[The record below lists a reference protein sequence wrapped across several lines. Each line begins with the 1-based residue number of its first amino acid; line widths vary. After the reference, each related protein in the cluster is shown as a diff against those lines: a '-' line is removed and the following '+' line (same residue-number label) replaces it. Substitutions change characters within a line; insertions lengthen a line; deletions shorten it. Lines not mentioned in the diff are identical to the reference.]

1 MNSVYSWR
9 EAPEGD
15 FAVIGDPVKHS
26 LSPRMHNAAYRALGL
41 PYRYNAVQVPTGE
54 VASALDRLASLGY
67 RGVNVTVP
75 HKEEVLG
82 WATIVDPLA
91 RQVRA
96 ANTLRLADQA
106 CINTDAPGFMDT
118 LEPYTDAPKTV
129 LLLGAGGSAR
139 AIAVALLNSGFSLF
153 LYNRTHSKAVALA
166 VDLNMDPNHVRV
178 DADPFGVAFIVNTT
192 SASLNNDEVPV
203 LWDRSEPGALAYD
216 LMYAKEPT
224 PFLKSA
230 SQHGLLALDGRNLLA
245 AQGARSFEWWLDIP
259 APRAVMLEA
268 IQ

>member
-15 FAVIGDPVKHS
+15 FAVIGDPVAHS
-26 LSPRMHNAAYRALGL
+26 LSPRMHMAAYRALAL
-41 PYRYNAVQVPTGE
+41 PYRYNAIHVPRGE
-54 VASALDRLASLGY
+54 VVMALNHLNSLGY
-67 RGVNVTVP
+67 RGINVTVP
-75 HKEEVLG
+75 HKEEVLS
-82 WATIVDPLA
+82 WASDVDPLA
-91 RQVRA
+91 KQVRA
-96 ANTLRLADQA
+96 ANTLRMTDRA

-118 LEPYTDAPKTV
+118 LEPYSGFRKTV

-139 AIAVALLNSGFSLF
+139 AIAVALLDSSFEVF

-166 VDLNMDPNHVRV
+166 VELGMEPSHVRLEP
-178 DADPFGVAFIVNTT
+178 DPSGVAFIVNTT
-192 SASLNNDEVPV
+192 SASLTNDEIPIP
-203 LWDRSEPGALAYD
+203 WERAETEALAYD

-224 PFLKSA
+224 PFLKA
-230 SQHGLLALDGRNLLA
+230 AARRGLPGLDGRNLLA

-259 APRAVMLEA
+259 APRTVMLEA